1 MASQAEGRYW
11 KSGWAWWHQQT
22 HRDRVHWFSKGWRC
36 KVKKNW
42 NVDPKLRSSQENRQ
56 SKTAEDGVD
65 SGFGAAA
72 EVALYWD
79 SLWNKEPP
87 ESQLLITT
95 KVFLARETS
104 SLTLLPVQSSSPLCS
119 AWWDPDFC
127 IGILKSWLKVHVAGE
142 MGQREL
148 GERVERKQGNASA
161 QSNVCHF
168 GS

>member
-1 MASQAEGRYW
+1 M
-11 KSGWAWWHQQT
+11 
-22 HRDRVHWFSKGWRC
+22 
-36 KVKKNW
+36 
-42 NVDPKLRSSQENRQ
+42 
-56 SKTAEDGVD
+56 D

-72 EVALYWD
+72 ELALYWD

-119 AWWDPDFC
+119 ARWDPGFC
-127 IGILKSWLKVHVAGE
+127 NGILKSWLKVYVAGE

-161 QSNVCHF
+161 QSNVRHF

>member
-22 HRDRVHWFSKGWRC
+22 HRDRIHWFSKGWRC

-72 EVALYWD
+72 ELALYWD
-79 SLWNKEPP
+79 SLCPSEQFDTGIENRHRSMEQTRQPRNKLTHLRSPKR
-87 ESQLLITT
+87 T
-95 KVFLARETS
+95 KNIQWRSTWISLNRACHSRLTS
-104 SLTLLPVQSSSPLCS
+104 SLPINMDELMPV
-119 AWWDPDFC
+119 
-127 IGILKSWLKVHVAGE
+127 
-142 MGQREL
+142 
-148 GERVERKQGNASA
+148 
-161 QSNVCHF
+161 
-168 GS
+168 